1 MDTGRLT
8 EDKGTGTFDEG
19 KDSEMSDDDVMD
31 KLQKYARLADSG
43 LKCMMGF
50 TAGLEVAE
58 RPVPD
63 ALAMVK
69 ERLLEVRNGCLQLRL
84 QLADSV
90 KKSGAEKGGAGEG
103 VAE

>member
-1 MDTGRLT
+1 
-8 EDKGTGTFDEG
+8 
-19 KDSEMSDDDVMD
+19 MSDDDVMD

-69 ERLLEVRNGCLQLRL
+69 ERLLEVRNGCLQLRF

-90 KKSGAEKGGAGEG
+90 KKSGAEKVGAGEG